1 MPPLL
6 PAYAAAGGGVRDHA
20 SFPASFRLAG
30 CSFFSDAAGL
40 LSALAALDELPLC
53 DVLLLTEEAA
63 LLLVLPEPLVG
74 LLESEEEL
82 LVEADALPAE
92 DAELSALLEDA
103 ELASVLPEEESSLDS
118 VLLSAL
124 PEMLPESVLS
134 ALLDAEELAE
144 LLVLEELLPGLLLA
158 EELSELLVELLSVLP
173 LADEDALLEEAE
185 DALDDE
191 PEDALSELDELLLS
205 ESDSLSALEEL
216 LADTIPLTV
225 TSSVLLVTVQ
235 SL

>member
-30 CSFFSDAAGL
+30 CSVFSDAAGL

-63 LLLVLPEPLVG
+63 LLLVLPELLVG

-92 DAELSALLEDA
+92 DAELSALPEYA
-103 ELASVLPEEESSLDS
+103 ELASVLPKEESSLDS
-118 VLLSAL
+118 VLLPAL
-124 PEMLPESVLS
+124 PEVLPESVLS
-134 ALLDAEELAE
+134 VLLDAEEFTWLLSALPDAE
-144 LLVLEELLPGLLLA
+144 ELDELLPGLLLA
-158 EELSELLVELLSVLP
+158 EELSELPVELLSVLL
-173 LADEDALLEEAE
+173 LADEDALLEEA
-185 DALDDE
+185 
-191 PEDALSELDELLLS
+191 EDALSELDELLLS
-205 ESDSLSALEEL
+205 ESDSLSVPEEL